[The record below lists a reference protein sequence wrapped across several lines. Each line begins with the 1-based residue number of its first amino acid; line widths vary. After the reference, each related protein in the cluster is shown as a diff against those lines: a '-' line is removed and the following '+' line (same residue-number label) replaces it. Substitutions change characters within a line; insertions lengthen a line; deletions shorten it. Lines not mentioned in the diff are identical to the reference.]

1 LKFLEQLNLRI
12 VLFASIF
19 SISQLFFAKD
29 LISADLDIGS
39 QADEVENLLGIE
51 SIESDSL
58 RTIIIPKTIYVGQC
72 PGVKYG
78 KTEGYFVD
86 YNTPVGPD
94 LEVKL
99 LNYSRGLSPQR
110 PPYVDLD
117 YDRGR
122 ASDKI
127 KFKIGTEH
135 NKVYFTVREGLNP
148 IKYYIIDESNKKEK
162 VILKTGIFMLKVDV
176 QKNVYRRDMQYYNGS
191 YFCSV
196 F

>member
-1 LKFLEQLNLRI
+1 MKFLEQLNLRF

-29 LISADLDIGS
+29 LTSADLDIGS

-135 NKVYFTVREGLNP
+135 NKIYFTVREGLNP
-148 IKYYIIDESNKKEK
+148 IKYYIIDESNRKEK

>member
-1 LKFLEQLNLRI
+1 MKFLEQLNLRF

-135 NKVYFTVREGLNP
+135 NKIYFTVREGLNP
-148 IKYYIIDESNKKEK
+148 IKYYIIDESNRKEK

>member
-1 LKFLEQLNLRI
+1 MKFLEQLNLRI

>member
-1 LKFLEQLNLRI
+1 MKFLEQLNLRF

-29 LISADLDIGS
+29 LTSADLDIGS

-135 NKVYFTVREGLNP
+135 NKIYFTVREGLNP

>member
-1 LKFLEQLNLRI
+1 MKFLEQLNLRF

-29 LISADLDIGS
+29 LTSADLDIGS

-86 YNTPVGPD
+86 YNTPVGPN

-135 NKVYFTVREGLNP
+135 SKVYFTVREGLNP

>member
-1 LKFLEQLNLRI
+1 MKFLEQLNLRF

-135 NKVYFTVREGLNP
+135 NKIYFTVREGLNP

>member
-135 NKVYFTVREGLNP
+135 NKIYFTVREGLNP

>member
-1 LKFLEQLNLRI
+1 MKFLEQLNLRI

-29 LISADLDIGS
+29 LTSADLDIGS

-135 NKVYFTVREGLNP
+135 NKIYFTVREGLNP
-148 IKYYIIDESNKKEK
+148 IKYYIIDESNRKEK

>member
-1 LKFLEQLNLRI
+1 MKFLEQLNLRI

-19 SISQLFFAKD
+19 SISQLFFAKN
-29 LISADLDIGS
+29 LTSADLDIGS

-135 NKVYFTVREGLNP
+135 NKIYFTVREGLNP

>member
-1 LKFLEQLNLRI
+1 MKFLEQLNLRI

-19 SISQLFFAKD
+19 SISQLFLAKD

-135 NKVYFTVREGLNP
+135 NKIYFTVREGLNP

-191 YFCSV
+191 YYCSV

>member
-1 LKFLEQLNLRI
+1 MKFLEQLNLRI

-58 RTIIIPKTIYVGQC
+58 RTIVIPKTIYVGQC

-135 NKVYFTVREGLNP
+135 NKIYFTVREGLNP

>member
-1 LKFLEQLNLRI
+1 LKFLEQLNLRF

-29 LISADLDIGS
+29 LTSADLDIGS

-135 NKVYFTVREGLNP
+135 NKIYFTVREGLNP
-148 IKYYIIDESNKKEK
+148 IKYYIIDESNRKEK

>member
-1 LKFLEQLNLRI
+1 MKFLEKLNLRT

-19 SISQLFFAKD
+19 SISQLFFSKD
-29 LISADLDIGS
+29 LTSADLDIGS

-51 SIESDSL
+51 SIDSDSL

-135 NKVYFTVREGLNP
+135 NKIYFTVREGLNP
-148 IKYYIIDESNKKEK
+148 IKYYIIDESNRKEK

-176 QKNVYRRDMQYYNGS
+176 QKK
-191 YFCSV
+191 CI
-196 F
+196 

>member
-1 LKFLEQLNLRI
+1 MKFLEQLNLRF

-29 LISADLDIGS
+29 LTSADLDIGS

-148 IKYYIIDESNKKEK
+148 IKYYIIDESNRKEK

>member
-1 LKFLEQLNLRI
+1 MKFLEQLNLRI

-135 NKVYFTVREGLNP
+135 NKIYFTVREGLNP

>member
-1 LKFLEQLNLRI
+1 MKFLEQLNLRI

-19 SISQLFFAKD
+19 SISQLFFAKN
-29 LISADLDIGS
+29 LTSADLDIGS

-58 RTIIIPKTIYVGQC
+58 RTIVIPKTIYVGQC

-135 NKVYFTVREGLNP
+135 NKIYFTVREGLNP

>member
-1 LKFLEQLNLRI
+1 MKFLEQLNLRI

-135 NKVYFTVREGLNP
+135 NKIYFTVREGLNP
-148 IKYYIIDESNKKEK
+148 IKYYIIDESNRKEK

>member
-1 LKFLEQLNLRI
+1 MKFFERFILI
-12 VLFASIF
+12 
-19 SISQLFFAKD
+19 IS
-29 LISADLDIGS
+29 LISFIQLAFGKNLKSSELEGRS
-39 QADEVENLLGIE
+39 QADETEDLLGIE
-51 SIESDSL
+51 SISSDSL
-58 RTIIIPKTIYVGQC
+58 RVIVIPKTIYVGQC

-78 KTEGYFVD
+78 KAEGYFVD
-86 YNTPVGPD
+86 YNTPVGPN

-110 PPYVDLD
+110 PPYVDID
-117 YDRGR
+117 YDSGR

-162 VILKTGIFMLKVDV
+162 IILKTGIFMLKVDV
-176 QKNVYRRDMQYYNGS
+176 QKTVYRRDMQYYNGS
-191 YFCSV
+191 YYCSV